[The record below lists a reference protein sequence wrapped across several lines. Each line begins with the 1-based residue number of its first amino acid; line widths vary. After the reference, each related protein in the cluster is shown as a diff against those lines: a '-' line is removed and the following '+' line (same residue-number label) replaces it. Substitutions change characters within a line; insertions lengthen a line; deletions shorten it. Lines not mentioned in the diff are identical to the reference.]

1 MSGNILGLEQIT
13 DSAVG
18 GKAYGLSRLLAM
30 GLPVPPAFVIRGARA
45 GSYPDDL
52 EQRYR
57 SLGGGKVAVRSSAQ
71 GEDGADVSFAGQ
83 YDTVLNV
90 ADSTRL
96 RQAIDHCVASFTGA
110 RAARYREDQLD
121 AAAAAQDAIPTN
133 AGAMNLV
140 VQCMVDA
147 RAAGVVFTGDPVS
160 ARRDL
165 LIIDAVAGLGE
176 SLVSGEATPD
186 HYAVDSAGVI
196 VRRHL
201 VGDNALLS

>member
-1 MSGNILGLEQIT
+1 MSGNILNLEQIT

-52 EQRYR
+52 EQRYH

-96 RQAIDHCVASFTGA
+96 RQAIDHCVASFTGD

-121 AAAAAQDAIPTN
+121 AAEAALGMPSSGALYTLVPTRSYEQGAIYR
-133 AGAMNLV
+133 LV
-140 VQCMVDA
+140 TASC
-147 RAAGVVFTGDPVS
+147 
-160 ARRDL
+160 RR
-165 LIIDAVAGLGE
+165 
-176 SLVSGEATPD
+176 
-186 HYAVDSAGVI
+186 
-196 VRRHL
+196 
-201 VGDNALLS
+201 